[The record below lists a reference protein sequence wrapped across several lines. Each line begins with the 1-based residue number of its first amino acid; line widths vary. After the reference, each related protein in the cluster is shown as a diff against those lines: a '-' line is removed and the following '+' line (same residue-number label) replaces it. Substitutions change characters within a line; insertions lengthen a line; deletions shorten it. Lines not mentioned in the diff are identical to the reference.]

1 VFFSLSRKNKRAIEI
16 HASRET
22 WRTRAVKRA
31 PKIIGDFRHRHEGV
45 HHVLRVTRDAY
56 ISPTLSLEIAHGL
69 GAKNEPMRS
78 YKYPTSLQV
87 KPIQTLN
94 TPFELKSIEEEN
106 PDAKEH

>member
-1 VFFSLSRKNKRAIEI
+1 MFFSLSRKNKRAIEI

-56 ISPTLSLEIAHGL
+56 ISLTPYIFSPKLRRLVVFSL
-69 GAKNEPMRS
+69 R
-78 YKYPTSLQV
+78 
-87 KPIQTLN
+87 
-94 TPFELKSIEEEN
+94 
-106 PDAKEH
+106 